1 MIFTPQHDNFKVYCV
16 ELRYTLQARC
26 WIPGAHV
33 VFLPNTVRKLVS
45 MRITTKGQVA
55 IPQDV
60 RERAGLM
67 PGTDVAFEIEAGVV
81 RLVKTTPG
89 GGRPSRGQKLVEG
102 LRGRGD
108 FKMSTDEIVAL
119 MRGPSADKG

>member
-1 MIFTPQHDNFKVYCV
+1 
-16 ELRYTLQARC
+16 
-26 WIPGAHV
+26 
-33 VFLPNTVRKLVS
+33 
-45 MRITTKGQVA
+45 MRITIKGQVT

-67 PGTDVAFEIEAGVV
+67 PGTDVEFEIEAGVV
-81 RLVKTTPG
+81 RLVKATRGSHRQT
-89 GGRPSRGQKLVEG
+89 RGQKLVDG

-108 FKMSTDEIVAL
+108 FKMTTDEIVAL